1 MKRIILSLALL
12 VIVSTSFAQSSRYQS
27 TMQSN
32 LAMFDSIK
40 SPNDYT
46 PLAATFERV
55 GDAEKTQWLP
65 YYYAA
70 LANILKG
77 FADSTGSKDDIA
89 DKADALIAKA
99 EAIDPK
105 NAEIFLLK
113 SMTSTLHMLVDPST
127 RWQRYGADVNKNREM
142 AKQLDPNNPRVYFLE
157 GQNIFG
163 TPKSFGG
170 GKENAKPLF
179 EKSVALFKTYKP
191 AGDLYPRW
199 GQKSAEDMLA
209 LCSK

>member
-1 MKRIILSLALL
+1 MKRIFLSFTLL
-12 VIVSTSFAQSSRYQS
+12 MMTVASFAQSDKFRS
-27 TMQSN
+27 TMKAN

-40 SPNDYT
+40 TADDYT
-46 PLAATFERV
+46 GLAASFERI

-70 LANILKG
+70 LSNILKG
-77 FADSTGSKDDIA
+77 FADSTGNKKDELA
-89 DKADALIAKA
+89 EKADALIAKA
-99 EAIDPK
+99 EAIEPK

-127 RWQRYGADVNKNREM
+127 RWQQYGADVTKNRET
-142 AKQLDPNNPRVYFLE
+142 AKQMDPNNPRVYFLE

-191 AGDLYPRW
+191 ADELYPNW
-199 GQKSAEDMLA
+199 GKKSAEQMVEQ
-209 LCSK
+209 CK